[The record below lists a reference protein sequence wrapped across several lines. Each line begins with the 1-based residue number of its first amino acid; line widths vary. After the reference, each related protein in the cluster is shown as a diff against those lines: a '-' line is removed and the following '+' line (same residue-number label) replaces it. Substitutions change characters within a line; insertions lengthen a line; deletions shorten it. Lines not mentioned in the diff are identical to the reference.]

1 MDKEL
6 LPLIYSRLEA
16 LVFANTRKA
25 VKAAL
30 EEQKQNASD
39 DEFLTA
45 AEAAEYLKYT
55 LNTVYSKVESGE
67 LPHHKPGKRKLLF
80 CKEELREYVRS
91 SKIKSNK
98 EVQKEADNHIN
109 GGR

>member
-1 MDKEL
+1 MNNEL

-16 LVFANTRKA
+16 LVFASTQKA

-30 EEQKQNASD
+30 EAQKEATAD

-45 AEAAEYLKYT
+45 SEAADYLKYT
-55 LNTVYSKVESGE
+55 LNTVYSKVENGE

-80 CKEELREYVRS
+80 CKEELRDYVRS
-91 SKIKSNK
+91 SKIKSNREIK
-98 EVQKEADNHIN
+98 KEASNHLN
-109 GGR
+109 TNR